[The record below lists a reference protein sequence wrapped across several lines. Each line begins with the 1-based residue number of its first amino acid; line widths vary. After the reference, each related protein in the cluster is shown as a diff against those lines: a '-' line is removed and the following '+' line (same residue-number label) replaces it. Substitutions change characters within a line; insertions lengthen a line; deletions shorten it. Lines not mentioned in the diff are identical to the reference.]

1 MVILNPSEATRSIEI
16 LQLEA
21 PTSLTIVAPD
31 AVTQGVS
38 FNIVGLLL
46 RTDTN
51 VPVPGAMITISYNG
65 TPIGNVFTDDLGR
78 YLVPAS
84 INIQGTWVLRASF
97 AGSTTLAA
105 SSANFTTRIGALGEI
120 GGIGL
125 LAFLGASAYLLLR
138 K

>member
-1 MVILNPSEATRSIEI
+1 MVILNPSQATKSIQI

-31 AVTQGVS
+31 SVTQGVS
-38 FNIVGLLL
+38 FNIAGLLL

-51 VPVPGAMITISYNG
+51 VPVPGAMIKISYNG
-65 TPIGNVFTDDLGR
+65 ITIGNVFTDDLGR

-84 INIQGTWVLRASF
+84 INIPGTWVLKASF
-97 AGSTTLAA
+97 AGATGLGA
-105 SSANFTTRIGALGEI
+105 SSANFTTRIGEPGAIGTVGILAL
-120 GGIGL
+120 
-125 LAFLGASAYLLLR
+125 LGAAAYLLLR